1 MPYSAGDTYVRTH
14 IAIACA
20 AHVAIAFSVER
31 VLSEALTDADDV
43 QAVMA
48 LTSSASAARGVGCE
62 TAEVEMRDVANID
75 LSMFRRCQ
83 LASARTYV
91 SRYVSVW

>member
-14 IAIACA
+14 IAIGGA
-20 AHVAIAFSVER
+20 AHVAIAFSFER

-48 LTSSASAARGVGCE
+48 LTSSASAALGICCE
-62 TAEVEMRDVANID
+62 TVEVEMRDV
-75 LSMFRRCQ
+75 LSVQ
-83 LASARTYV
+83 TVPARKCVHVRT
-91 SRYVSVW
+91 SVSVW